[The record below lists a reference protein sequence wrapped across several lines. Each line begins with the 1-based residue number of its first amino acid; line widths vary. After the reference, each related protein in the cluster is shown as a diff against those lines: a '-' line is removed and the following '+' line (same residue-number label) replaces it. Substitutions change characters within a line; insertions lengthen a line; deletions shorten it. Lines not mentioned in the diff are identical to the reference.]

1 MIARNEQKT
10 ENTWDLSAL
19 VKDEAQW
26 DREMKKL
33 SKEFRK
39 ASSFRGTLGRSSDSL
54 FAALE
59 YYRNVSMTAER
70 LGNWAFLMYETDSTD
85 PERMKRL
92 AVYQAA
98 AADFSQRFSYFTPE
112 RS

>member
-33 SKEFRK
+33 SNFTR
-39 ASSFRGTLGRSSDSL
+39 RS
-54 FAALE
+54 
-59 YYRNVSMTAER
+59 
-70 LGNWAFLMYETDSTD
+70 
-85 PERMKRL
+85 
-92 AVYQAA
+92 AA
-98 AADFSQRFSYFTPE
+98 AAASLIMIDLSNNRHKYLKK
-112 RS
+112 RCN